1 MVGVGQ
7 WKQGLEFLVLSVSLL
22 LKAISFFNFFYKLLY
37 FYKKET
43 SQQFGIILSSL
54 VTEMH
59 CISEIVMTGQ
69 KRINIF
75 VAQNKE
81 HRFMKHV

>member
-1 MVGVGQ
+1 MVGR
-7 WKQGLEFLVLSVSLL
+7 LVETRASISGALSFTLA
-22 LKAISFFNFFYKLLY
+22 KANFFFFFYKLLY

-69 KRINIF
+69 KRIDIF
-75 VAQNKE
+75 VA
-81 HRFMKHV
+81 